1 MKSSGCSLPDQA
13 ELFQLGQIG
22 TEMCLQAEWGK
33 NNNPD
38 DIIEENQ
45 GHKPGW

>member
-1 MKSSGCSLPDQA
+1 MKYSGCFLPDQA

-22 TEMCLQAEWGK
+22 TEMCLQAEWRK
-33 NNNPD
+33 NNYLD

-45 GHKPGW
+45 GHKPG